1 MLKVQLRRG
10 GPITEM
16 KETLLQKKTGVV
28 DNENEHTT
36 WVEFC
41 LAGCKGAAHQ
51 TGKPDARSFF
61 CSKHVHRSAH
71 VKLKKLPQAVSE
83 IEGFK

>member
-16 KETLLQKKTGVV
+16 DEAQLQKKTGVV

-41 LAGCKGAAHQ
+41 RLGCDGAAHQ
-51 TGKPDARSFF
+51 TGKHDAPSFF

-71 VKLKKLPQAVSE
+71 VTLKRLPPAVSK
-83 IEGFK
+83 IEGFR